1 MNWEPRA
8 LYVDLLAN
16 GQTMGVEEEDAAEL
30 ELPRVLVTGETVFC
44 PLLTADE
51 IWLTSEL
58 TTPEGR
64 VEDGLARTEDRSE
77 AKEDPTETA
86 GFVKDAI
93 AEDKAGAPVTAGS
106 LPKDETRLEKAGL
119 PFPPPTPTPAPI
131 PAPADTPGRLPA
143 IDEAAFAKEEA
154 ALAGMVAE
162 GFAAIELNKLEMA
175 GATDAAGFAVERKPS
190 AEEAAAAAFCPT
202 AVGTE
207 LASEAIEP
215 RMEESWEGTADAAS
229 ASDEAMFEASAVGM
243 AAVLPATELNR
254 DEI

>member
-1 MNWEPRA
+1 M
-8 LYVDLLAN
+8 LAN

-64 VEDGLARTEDRSE
+64 VEDGLARTEDSSE
-77 AKEDPTETA
+77 DKEDPIETA
-86 GFVKDAI
+86 GFVRDAM

-106 LPKDETRLEKAGL
+106 LPKDETRLDKAGL
-119 PFPPPTPTPAPI
+119 PFPPPPPTPTPAPT
-131 PAPADTPGRLPA
+131 PAPADTPGRFPMT
-143 IDEAAFAKEEA
+143 DDAALAKDEA
-154 ALAGMVAE
+154 ALAGIVTE

-175 GATDAAGFAVERKPS
+175 GATDAAGFAVERKPR

-229 ASDEAMFEASAVGM
+229 ASDEAMFEASLVGI
-243 AAVLPATELNR
+243 AAVLPAIELNR

>member
-1 MNWEPRA
+1 M
-8 LYVDLLAN
+8 LAN
-16 GQTMGVEEEDAAEL
+16 AQTIGVEEADAAEL
-30 ELPRVLVTGETVFC
+30 ELPRELVTGETVFC

-64 VEDGLARTEDRSE
+64 VDVGLARTEDRSE
-77 AKEDPTETA
+77 AKEDPMETA
-86 GFVKDAI
+86 GFVKDAM

-119 PFPPPTPTPAPI
+119 PFPPPTPAPAPI
-131 PAPADTPGRLPA
+131 PAPADTPGRFPMT
-143 IDEAAFAKEEA
+143 DDAASVKEEA
-154 ALAGMVAE
+154 ALAGIDAE

-190 AEEAAAAAFCPT
+190 AEDAAAAAFCPT

-215 RMEESWEGTADAAS
+215 RMEESWEGAADAAS

-243 AAVLPATELNR
+243 AAVLPAIELNR